1 MGQIIS
7 LPIGPYC
14 CFSPLIFSLRA
25 SFSAL
30 AASMAPSWS
39 ERVVA
44 GVVVVV
50 GARVVATTQVGGV
63 HESMLGSPSFLP
75 NTLAIELN

>member
-1 MGQIIS
+1 
-7 LPIGPYC
+7 
-14 CFSPLIFSLRA
+14 
-25 SFSAL
+25 
-30 AASMAPSWS
+30 MAPSWS

-75 NTLAIELN
+75 NTLAIELNLGNQSFRNLNFICFR